1 MLSTQGYKHSIEIIQ
16 NRQSD
21 QKPYN
26 RRDIRHQSEVISSY
40 KVSAKC
46 QKRYSQYYSNTTATH
61 FPKERIERVKRKII

>member
-1 MLSTQGYKHSIEIIQ
+1 MLSTQGYKDISCIISHH
-16 NRQSD
+16 QSD

-46 QKRYSQYYSNTTATH
+46 QKRYSQYYSNITATH
-61 FPKERIERVKRKII
+61 FPKERIKRVKRKII